1 MGATGTPTEI
11 PSGKTVLLAGG
22 GLGNAVLFSI
32 GKAMRAAGNRVIYF
46 AGYRERTACSRP
58 RRSRPPRTS
67 SSGPSIARPG
77 AALAASRPQD
87 FSCVGNIL
95 DAIEAYAKGEL
106 GARDPAR

>member
-46 AGYRERTACSRP
+46 AGYRDAERSLQGRGGRGSVGRRRLGRRSARPACSR
-58 RRSRPPRTS
+58 
-67 SSGPSIARPG
+67 
-77 AALAASRPQD
+77 
-87 FSCVGNIL
+87 
-95 DAIEAYAKGEL
+95 
-106 GARDPAR
+106 